1 MKIWCVLE
9 HHCIHQRWSLR
20 KIWSL
25 FAGRHLWSYCFQ
37 RLNPAKKLVGKK
49 CGHLA
54 KIEPWLHPFCT
65 RMGDGGLRWM
75 FNKRSASVPHFSPFL
90 HSNVRKLHECLSKII
105 FYSNGFSSSR
115 TYVCVLEWINYLK
128 ILSHV
133 MSTALKTHTDN
144 QHWIEP
150 SFRRT

>member
-1 MKIWCVLE
+1 MNIVGGIPNNPHNPLVIQGTLSEKTQSALKFGR
-9 HHCIHQRWSLR
+9 QKFWSLR

-90 HSNVRKLHECLSKII
+90 HSNVRRLHECLSKFI

-115 TYVCVLEWINYLK
+115 TYVCVLE
-128 ILSHV
+128 
-133 MSTALKTHTDN
+133 
-144 QHWIEP
+144 
-150 SFRRT
+150 